1 MDQKLWSSLSLWP
14 TLRLEYFRMAFSDR
28 PLRKAAFW
36 NALTDQ
42 YTNITFVWQV
52 GAGGVCEILVVVWMA
67 LRIRMAW
74 RLEVWSMLASLAW
87 RGVEDG
93 GGCWCFRTIQ
103 RNPALE
109 VFINRVLID
118 SVLTSPP
125 VEAFYTGIFPQSR
138 SGKAILLVALMI
150 LPHLMITF
158 LYRLKAQRRI
168 MGMAVNQLCF
178 GYSWLG
184 TVMPL
189 FAFSFETRSYWLFPK
204 IGLSIRVMVC

>member
-1 MDQKLWSSLSLWP
+1 MHRVATWGLNFLRVWP

-52 GAGGVCEILVVVWMA
+52 GAGGLWNSCSLDGAKDFFKIRIAWCLIYVDKPCMRA
-67 LRIRMAW
+67 LSFTNSAFERGWRM
-74 RLEVWSMLASLAW
+74 
-87 RGVEDG
+87 VEAVNV
-93 GGCWCFRTIQ
+93 FRTIQ

-125 VEAFYTGIFPQSR
+125 VEAFYIGIFPQSR

-178 GYSWLG
+178 GYSWLPL
-184 TVMPL
+184 MPSCV
-189 FAFSFETRSYWLFPK
+189 FFWD
-204 IGLSIRVMVC
+204 

>member
-1 MDQKLWSSLSLWP
+1 MPWLTNTRISRLYGRWELGVCDILVVWMAWKNRIAWSLMYVGKRCWGLWVSP
-14 TLRLEYFRMAFSDR
+14 TLRL
-28 PLRKAAFW
+28 K
-36 NALTDQ
+36 
-42 YTNITFVWQV
+42 
-52 GAGGVCEILVVVWMA
+52 GGGGW
-67 LRIRMAW
+67 W
-74 RLEVWSMLASLAW
+74 RLLMVW
-87 RGVEDG
+87 
-93 GGCWCFRTIQ
+93 TIHWSQ

-150 LPHLMITF
+150 LPHLLITF

-178 GYSWLG
+178 GYSWL
-184 TVMPL
+184 PL
-189 FAFSFETRSYWLFPK
+189 LRHVFSFETTAYWLFPK
-204 IGLSIRVMVC
+204 IGLSIRVMVCYALW